1 LVTSTATIMSL
12 AASFDESVSCIPWCH
27 FIQSKHS
34 SWETSDVT
42 DMSHLF
48 HVATSSTQDISH
60 WNTCS
65 ATAMWL
71 ICFIWSMVA
80 LPSMSAVSCGC
91 IRCIKN
97 VSRVPKLD
105 FSNLRQFH
113 PWIHPTWQVGD
124 EAFCDGT
131 PDMNERTVLRSLN
144 FFWQVLSPRRIRQ
157 HLYIR
162 MLMVC
167 KTIARLSVIIPKLS
181 LKLVSGRTQRW
192 PHSFVCTEIFPSSGT
207 YQTVRYNTD
216 VDEMAAADFP
226 TEKRKV
232 ESSLE

>member
-1 LVTSTATIMSL
+1 MVTSTATIMSL

-113 PWIHPTWQVGD
+113 PWIHPTWQVG
-124 EAFCDGT
+124 
-131 PDMNERTVLRSLN
+131 MKRSVMALQIWTKGPCYAPWI
-144 FFWQVLSPRRIRQ
+144 FFDKYCRHVVFDSIFISECWWF
-157 HLYIR
+157 
-162 MLMVC
+162 
-167 KTIARLSVIIPKLS
+167 ARP
-181 LKLVSGRTQRW
+181 
-192 PHSFVCTEIFPSSGT
+192 
-207 YQTVRYNTD
+207 
-216 VDEMAAADFP
+216 
-226 TEKRKV
+226 
-232 ESSLE
+232 